1 MPPCK
6 KCKSES
12 VVKNGFVRKHQRYR
26 CNNCGYN
33 FIEGDGR
40 VNPILPAKKA
50 LAVILYSLGKA
61 SFNFLGRIFSVA
73 PSLTYR
79 WIAKEAERIPEPEV
93 EATIQE
99 MEFDEMW
106 HFIGSKKTNAGSSKR
121 WIVLQ
126 GELWPGCLAIV
137 ALQPS
142 GSYTPKSST

>member
-1 MPPCK
+1 
-6 KCKSES
+6 
-12 VVKNGFVRKHQRYR
+12 

-93 EATIQE
+93 EATIILDITWGERPVEPKWFQ
-99 MEFDEMW
+99 
-106 HFIGSKKTNAGSSKR
+106 KR
-121 WIVLQ
+121 K
-126 GELWPGCLAIV
+126 LW
-137 ALQPS
+137 
-142 GSYTPKSST
+142 YTHP